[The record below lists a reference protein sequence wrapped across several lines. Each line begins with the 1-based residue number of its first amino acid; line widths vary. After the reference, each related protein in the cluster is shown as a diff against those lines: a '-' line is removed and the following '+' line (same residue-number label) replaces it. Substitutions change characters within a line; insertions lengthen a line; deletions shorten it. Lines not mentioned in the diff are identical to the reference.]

1 MTTLRLIADDLTG
14 ALDTA
19 AQFTGR
25 IGPLPV
31 LLDRTTAAPEG
42 SYVLNLSCRDGDV
55 TKAVACTRDSLNC
68 YSGADLAFKKIDSL
82 LRGHWAAELAEI
94 VKSGMFRR
102 IVVAPAVP
110 AQGRLTRGGLQLLAQ
125 SSGDPLLIKD
135 IAAELKRHGVSSRDV
150 DCDVVVL
157 DAASDADL
165 DAIAKRYADQP
176 ATLWCGAAGLARA
189 LAQQP
194 PRVAQPLN
202 HPHLVIVGSR
212 HPVSLRQVKMFG
224 AARPDCLA
232 PMATEPDFVGR
243 VRTTLEAFGR
253 CVVLPD
259 LPSGLTEMEAAE
271 WIARGMALLSGRL
284 PPLGG
289 LTVVG
294 GETFAA
300 FCRTLKATRLTVT
313 GEFLHGVPASR
324 MEAGLWSGTFCA
336 SKSGA
341 FGEPDW
347 LLKHLRSNFE
357 AVRSVA
363 AGGSLVDPLHRGEPI
378 VPTQTTTRR
387 QR

>member
-31 LLDRTTAAPEG
+31 LLDRTTATPEG
-42 SYVLNLSCRDGDV
+42 SYALNLSCRDGDED
-55 TKAVACTRDSLNC
+55 TAVACTRESLPRF
-68 YSGADLAFKKIDSL
+68 SGADIAFKKIDSL

-110 AQGRLTRGGLQLLAQ
+110 AQGRLTRDGLQMLAQ
-125 SSGDPLLIKD
+125 SSGDPALIKD

-150 DCDVVVL
+150 RCEIVLL
-157 DAASDADL
+157 DAESDADL
-165 DAIAKRYADQP
+165 EALAKRYANEP
-176 ATLWCGAAGLARA
+176 KTLWCGAAGLARA

-194 PRVAQPLN
+194 PRTAQPLN
-202 HPHLVIVGSR
+202 QPHLVIVGSR
-212 HPVSLRQVKMFG
+212 HPVSLRQVEVLG
-224 AARPDCLA
+224 AARPDWLA
-232 PMATEPDFVGR
+232 PMAAEPSFIGQILTR
-243 VRTTLEAFGR
+243 LETFGG
-253 CVVLPD
+253 CVVSPD

-271 WIARGMALLSGRL
+271 RIAQGMELLAGSL

-300 FCRTLKATRLTVT
+300 LCRVLKATGLSVD

-324 MEAGLWSGTFCA
+324 MESGLCSGTLCA

-347 LLKHLRSNFE
+347 LLKHLC
-357 AVRSVA
+357 
-363 AGGSLVDPLHRGEPI
+363 
-378 VPTQTTTRR
+378 
-387 QR
+387 